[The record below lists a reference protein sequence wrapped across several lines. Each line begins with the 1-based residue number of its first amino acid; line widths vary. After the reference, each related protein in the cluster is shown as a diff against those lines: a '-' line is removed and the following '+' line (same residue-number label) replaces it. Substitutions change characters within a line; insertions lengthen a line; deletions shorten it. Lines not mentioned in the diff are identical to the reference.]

1 MQHQVVRVAVQF
13 LEAQSRRVAV
23 VYLVHGRGQ
32 RRERRV
38 GRRRVHLGIGT
49 EGLYC
54 EFTRIVVVVVVA
66 VGVGVVGG
74 WHVVVVVV
82 VGAAPAGA
90 AASMVGHGGR
100 GGRGDRDG
108 GDMIGPVD
116 YWIGPVDYVVIVK
129 HSLREG
135 RLEEL
140 VNYPDFFRE
149 SSVSCYLLC
158 SSRFNVL
165 FFEESTIAPFCPL
178 KALSGCGGKHPL
190 PPVRERTAK

>member
-1 MQHQVVRVAVQF
+1 M
-13 LEAQSRRVAV
+13 
-23 VYLVHGRGQ
+23 YLVHGRGQ

-38 GRRRVHLGIGT
+38 GGRRVHLGICT
-49 EGLYC
+49 EGLYR
-54 EFTRIVVVVVVA
+54 EFTPIVVVVVV

-74 WHVVVVVV
+74 WHVVVVV

-100 GGRGDRDG
+100 GGRGQGDG
-108 GDMIGPVD
+108 AVVSAASTTITLMVTRSAAALAASR
-116 YWIGPVDYVVIVK
+116 YVIVCVN
-129 HSLREG
+129 HSLRVG

-158 SSRFNVL
+158 YSR
-165 FFEESTIAPFCPL
+165 
-178 KALSGCGGKHPL
+178 
-190 PPVRERTAK
+190 